1 MKKLKIVG
9 MAVLTAGLISLT
21 SCLGDGSNTQT
32 GVSLG
37 YSTINLD
44 ALAYAVEDD
53 FGTVVVADAFEK
65 QLKGNEY
72 VMYSYEVDWAKQSS
86 EKYIY
91 VNVTGLE
98 KLPEVSSKM
107 SITDTTSVLPNELP
121 IEVIELAM
129 YNYMYILTANRHA
142 FLTAYHKNVP
152 SDIETDY
159 DLSYDIDANPVEIS
173 GVRVYDLYLRAV
185 KITDGKKVATD
196 TPIMC
201 AYDLKEFLRRK
212 REVEK
217 SAGKTN
223 VNVRF
228 NYVSSITDSGS
239 MTWKKS
245 DVHSFVI
252 PEEVSNY

>member
-129 YNYMYILTANRHA
+129 YNYMYILTDRPLISKTGSHS
-142 FLTAYHKNVP
+142 
-152 SDIETDY
+152 SDLLH
-159 DLSYDIDANPVEIS
+159 DLGQVNFHLWTILILFFSQVVEH
-173 GVRVYDLYLRAV
+173 
-185 KITDGKKVATD
+185 
-196 TPIMC
+196 
-201 AYDLKEFLRRK
+201 
-212 REVEK
+212 
-217 SAGKTN
+217 
-223 VNVRF
+223 
-228 NYVSSITDSGS
+228 SS
-239 MTWKKS
+239 
-245 DVHSFVI
+245 
-252 PEEVSNY
+252 